1 MAMSQMERSAPT
13 DTGAATTYD
22 VYEIFVQPSDLEHHV
37 HVGSLIAP
45 SPEWALQLA
54 RENFL
59 RRVQAVNVWAVR
71 RADIHATPAS
81 DSDWFA
87 REFDRKYRDVS
98 GYSDNA
104 RRWKRFKA
112 QAMNIDDVIADVR
125 KE

>member
-1 MAMSQMERSAPT
+1 MAMSQMERNRA
-13 DTGAATTYD
+13 DEGATATSYD
-22 VYEIFVQPSDLEHHV
+22 VYEIFVQTSDLEPHV
-37 HVGSLIAP
+37 HVGSLLAP

-59 RRVQAVNVWAVR
+59 RRAQAVSVWAVR
-71 RADIHATPAS
+71 RDDVHATPA
-81 DSDWFA
+81 DPDWFA
-87 REFDRKYRDVS
+87 REFERKYRDVS
-98 GYSDNA
+98 GYADNA

>member
-1 MAMSQMERSAPT
+1 MAMTQVEKDLVQEQVA
-13 DTGAATTYD
+13 DTSYD
-22 VYEIFVQPSDLEHHV
+22 VYEIFVQASDLDPHV
-37 HVGSLIAP
+37 HVGSVLAP

-54 RENFL
+54 RED
-59 RRVQAVNVWAVR
+59 V
-71 RADIHATPAS
+71 HATPA
-81 DSDWFA
+81 DPDWFA

-98 GYSDNA
+98 GYADNA

>member
-1 MAMSQMERSAPT
+1 MAMTQVENDRIHEHAV
-13 DTGAATTYD
+13 DTSYD
-22 VYEIFVQPSDLEHHV
+22 VYEIFVQASDLDPHV
-37 HVGSLIAP
+37 HVGSLLAP

-59 RRVQAVNVWAVR
+59 RRADAVSVWAVR
-71 RADIHATPAS
+71 RGDVHATP
-81 DSDWFA
+81 DDPDWFA

>member
-1 MAMSQMERSAPT
+1 MAMTQVEKDRMRERSANT
-13 DTGAATTYD
+13 SYD
-22 VYEIFVQPSDLEHHV
+22 VYEIFVQASDLDPHV
-37 HVGSLIAP
+37 HVGSLLAP

-59 RRVQAVNVWAVR
+59 RRTNAVSVWAVR
-71 RADIHATPAS
+71 RGDVHTTP
-81 DSDWFA
+81 DDPDWFA

-98 GYSDNA
+98 GYADNA